1 MTVWRIGDVTIHR
14 VLEFEGPL
22 IAPRNLLPGSTEAG
36 IDRHR
41 SWLEPDLLDPTT
53 GDLVLAF
60 HSLIIRTPRHT
71 VLVDTCGGNDKH
83 RPQKPRYHQKD
94 HPYLANLGAAGF
106 RPEDIDFVLCT
117 HMHVD
122 HVGWNTRLV
131 DGRWVPTFPN
141 ARYLF
146 ARDELNFWQ
155 AHYEAEAFTD
165 DPYYGDSIAPVF
177 DAGQADI
184 VAGDTAID
192 DWVRLVPTPGHT
204 PGHVCVE
211 VTSGN
216 ARAVLS
222 GDLMHHPVQCAE
234 PDWSSCFCVDADHA
248 RRTRR
253 AFLAEHAESGALILP
268 AHFPTPTAGR
278 VKVEGDSWRFVFDG
292 EDKI

>member
-1 MTVWRIGDVTIHR
+1 MSEWRIGDVSIHR

-22 IAPRNLLPGSTEAG
+22 IAPRILLPDSTDEA

-41 SWLEPDLLDPTT
+41 SWLEPNLLDPAT
-53 GDLVLAF
+53 GDLILAF
-60 HSLIIRTPRHT
+60 HSLIVRTPTHT

-83 RPQKPRYHQKD
+83 RPQKPRYHLKS
-94 HPYLANLGAAGF
+94 HPYLANLEAAGF
-106 RPEDIDFVLCT
+106 PPEEIDVVLCT

-122 HVGWNTRLV
+122 HVGWNTRLL
-131 DGRWVPTFPN
+131 DGEWTPTFPN

-146 ARDELNFWQ
+146 ARDELAFWVS
-155 AHYEAEAFTD
+155 HYETEAFTD
-165 DPYYGDSIAPVF
+165 DPYYKDSILPVIE
-177 DAGQADI
+177 AGQAET
-184 VAGDTAID
+184 VEGDHAID

-211 VTSGN
+211 VASRGVH
-216 ARAVLS
+216 AVLS

-234 PDWSSCFCVDADHA
+234 PDWSSCFCVDAEHS

-268 AHFPTPTAGR
+268 AHFPTPAAGR
-278 VKVEGDSWRFVFDG
+278 VLAAGDGWRFRFDS
-292 EDKI
+292 ED